1 MGAEGKYDLYLENLP
16 KIPDEPEE
24 EPPTDI
30 NSVLSDQVSSLT
42 GNNTLM
48 ICNKLEFEI

>member
-30 NSVLSDQVSSLT
+30 NSVLSDQVSSLSWH
-42 GNNTLM
+42 TL
-48 ICNKLEFEI
+48 I